1 MKPDVEKI
9 LHGDQLA
16 GSRLISLLEDQDP
29 RGIGMLKTLYPHT
42 GKAFLI
48 GITGPA
54 GAGKST
60 LVSRMI
66 SCLRG
71 RGLRVGV
78 VAVDPSSPFTG
89 GALLGDRIRMQG
101 HETDPGVFIRSM
113 AARGQT
119 GGVSRATRE
128 AALVMDAMGYQAVL
142 IETVGAGQG
151 EVAVSSCVHT
161 TAVVG
166 IPGMGDEIQ
175 AMKAGLLEIGD
186 VFVVNKADLPGAE
199 ELVQLLEGIVSLTGR
214 REGDW
219 HPPVIKTVAVQD
231 EGIDRLIDL
240 LFQHRRYLESTGR
253 LAERLARNEFHF
265 VRQLVLDMAATILL
279 QDSPELTTLQKD
291 LTQRVIDPYT
301 AAEKLLK
308 KRLAKLWECSD
319 NR

>member
-9 LHGDQLA
+9 LHGDHLA

-29 RGIGMLKTLYPHT
+29 RGIEMLKAIYPHA

-66 SCLRG
+66 VCLRG

-101 HETDPGVFIRSM
+101 HETDRGVFIRSM
-113 AARGQT
+113 AARGQA

-128 AALVMDAMGYQAVL
+128 AVLVMDAMGYQVVL

-161 TAVVG
+161 TAVVS
-166 IPGMGDEIQ
+166 IPGMGDEVQ

-186 VFVVNKADLPGAE
+186 VFIVNKADRDGAD
-199 ELVQLLEGIVSLTGR
+199 ELAQLLESVVGLRSYPPGEWR
-214 REGDW
+214 
-219 HPPVIKTVAVQD
+219 PPVVKTAAVKN

-240 LFQHRRYLESTGR
+240 LFQHRSHLESTGQ

-265 VRQLVLDMAATILL
+265 FRQLVLDMAAKVLL

-291 LTQRVIDPYT
+291 LTHRVIDPYT
-301 AAEKLLK
+301 ASEKFLK
-308 KRLAKLWECSD
+308 KRLST
-319 NR
+319 

>member
-1 MKPDVEKI
+1 VKPDVEKI
-9 LHGDQLA
+9 LQGDQLA

-29 RGIGMLKTLYPHT
+29 RGIEMLKSIYPHT
-42 GKAFLI
+42 GRAFLV

-66 SCLRG
+66 GCLRG

-119 GGVSRATRE
+119 GGVGRAARE
-128 AALVMDAMGYQAVL
+128 AALVMDAMGYQTVV
-142 IETVGAGQG
+142 IETVGVGQG

-161 TAVVG
+161 TAVVS

-186 VFVVNKADLPGAE
+186 VFVVNKADRPGAD
-199 ELVQLLEGIVSLTGR
+199 ELVQTLESMVAIRSY
-214 REGDW
+214 
-219 HPPVIKTVAVQD
+219 PPGVWRPSVIKTVALKN

-240 LFQHRRYLESTGR
+240 LFEHRRHLESTGR
-253 LAERLARNEFHF
+253 LEERVTRNDFHF
-265 VRQLVLDMAATILL
+265 FRQLVLDMAATVLL
-279 QDSPELTTLQKD
+279 QDSPELNTLRED
-291 LTQRVIDPYT
+291 MSRRAIDPYS
-301 AAEKLLK
+301 AAEKLLG
-308 KRLAKLWECSD
+308 RL
-319 NR
+319 NRQAP

>member
-1 MKPDVEKI
+1 MKPEVEKI

-16 GSRLISLLEDQDP
+16 GSRLISLLEERDP
-29 RGIGMLKTLYPHT
+29 RGIEMLKAIYPHINN
-42 GKAFLI
+42 AFLI

-78 VAVDPSSPFTG
+78 VAVDPSSPLSG
-89 GALLGDRIRMQG
+89 GALLGDRIRMKG

-113 AARGQT
+113 AARGQA

-128 AALVMDAMGYQAVL
+128 AAQVMDAMGCQVVL
-142 IETVGAGQG
+142 IETVGIGQG

-161 TAVVG
+161 TAVVS

-175 AMKAGLLEIGD
+175 AMKAGVLEIGD
-186 VFVVNKADLPGAE
+186 LFVVNKADRPGAD
-199 ELVQLLEGIVSLTGR
+199 ELVQTLESMLAIRSY
-214 REGDW
+214 
-219 HPPVIKTVAVQD
+219 PPGEWRPSVIRTVALKN

-240 LFQHRRYLESTGR
+240 LFEHRRHLESNGR

-265 VRQLVLDMAATILL
+265 FRQLVLDMAATVLL
-279 QDSPELTTLQKD
+279 KDSPELTSLQKD
-291 LTQRVIDPYT
+291 LTHRAIDPYT
-301 AAEKLLK
+301 AAEKFLK
-308 KRLAKLWECSD
+308 KRLPT
-319 NR
+319 

>member
-1 MKPDVEKI
+1 MRFDCLPMKPDVDKI

-16 GSRLISLLEDQDP
+16 GSRLMRLLEERDP
-29 RGIGMLKTLYPHT
+29 RGIAMLKAIYPHV
-42 GKAFLI
+42 GHAFLI

-60 LVSRMI
+60 LVSRMV

-113 AARGQT
+113 AARGQA

-128 AALVMDAMGYQAVL
+128 VTLVMDAMGYQVVL
-142 IETVGAGQG
+142 IETVGIGQG

-161 TAVVG
+161 TAVVS

-175 AMKAGLLEIGD
+175 AMKAGVLETGD
-186 VFVVNKADLPGAE
+186 VFVVNKADREGAD
-199 ELVQLLEGIVSLTGR
+199 ELAQLLESVIVLRSYPPGEWR
-214 REGDW
+214 
-219 HPPVIKTVAVQD
+219 PPVIKTVAVQN

-240 LFQHRRYLESTGR
+240 LFQHRRHLESTGR
-253 LAERLARNEFHF
+253 LAERLTRNEFHF
-265 VRQLVLDMAATILL
+265 FRQLVLDMAATVLL
-279 QDSPELTTLQKD
+279 QDSPELAALREA
-291 LTQRVIDPYT
+291 LARRAIDPYT
-301 AAEKLLK
+301 AAEKHLE
-308 KRLAKLWECSD
+308 KRFPT
-319 NR
+319 

>member
-1 MKPDVEKI
+1 MKPDAEKI
-9 LHGDQLA
+9 LQGDQLA
-16 GSRLISLLEDQDP
+16 GARLISLLEDRDP
-29 RGIGMLKTLYPHT
+29 AGIETLKAIYPHT

-60 LVSRMI
+60 LVARMI
-66 SCLRG
+66 ACLRG

-89 GALLGDRIRMQG
+89 GALLGDRVRMQG

-119 GGVSRATRE
+119 GGVGRSTRE
-128 AALVMDAMGYQAVL
+128 AALVMDAMGYQAVV

-151 EVAVSSCVHT
+151 EVAVGNCVHT
-161 TAVVG
+161 TAVVS

-186 VFVVNKADLPGAE
+186 VFVVNKADRPGAD
-199 ELVQLLEGIVSLTGR
+199 ELVQTLESMLAIRSY
-214 REGDW
+214 
-219 HPPVIKTVAVQD
+219 PPGEWRPSVIRTVALKS
-231 EGIDRLIDL
+231 EGIDKLIDL
-240 LFQHRRYLESTGR
+240 LFEHRRHLESAGR
-253 LAERLARNEFHF
+253 LAERLTRNEFHF
-265 VRQLVLDMAATILL
+265 FRQLVLDMAATMLL
-279 QDSPELTTLQKD
+279 QDSPELTSLRED
-291 LTQRVIDPYT
+291 LSRRAIDPYS
-301 AAEKLLK
+301 AAEKLLG
-308 KRLAKLWECSD
+308 RL

>member
-29 RGIGMLKTLYPHT
+29 RGIEMLKAIYLHT

-48 GITGPA
+48 GVTGPA

-78 VAVDPSSPFTG
+78 LAVDPSSPYSG
-89 GALLGDRIRMQG
+89 GALLGDRIRMQD

-113 AARGQT
+113 AARGQA

-128 AALVMDAMGYQAVL
+128 AALVMDAMGYQAVV

-161 TAVVG
+161 TAVVS

-186 VFVVNKADLPGAE
+186 VFVVNKADRPGAQA
-199 ELVQLLEGIVSLTGR
+199 LVQLLENMVSIRSYPTGEWR
-214 REGDW
+214 
-219 HPPVIKTVAVQD
+219 PSVIRTVALKN

-240 LFQHRRYLESTGR
+240 LFEHRSHLESTGR
-253 LAERLARNEFHF
+253 LVERLARNEFHF
-265 VRQLVLDMAATILL
+265 FRQLVMDMAANVLL
-279 QDSPELTTLQKD
+279 QDSPELTTLREG
-291 LTQRVIDPYT
+291 LSRRAIDPYS
-301 AAEKLLK
+301 AAEKLLG
-308 KRLAKLWECSD
+308 RL

>member
-16 GSRLISLLEDQDP
+16 GSRLMRLLEDRDP
-29 RGIGMLKTLYPHT
+29 RGIEMLKAIYPHV
-42 GKAFLI
+42 GNAFLI

-71 RGLRVGV
+71 RDLRVGV

-113 AARGQT
+113 AARGQA

-128 AALVMDAMGYQAVL
+128 VALVMDAMGYQAIL
-142 IETVGAGQG
+142 IETAGIGQG

-161 TAVVG
+161 TAVVS

-175 AMKAGLLEIGD
+175 AMKAGVLEIGD
-186 VFVVNKADLPGAE
+186 VFIVNKADRDGAD
-199 ELVQLLEGIVSLTGR
+199 ELAQLLESVVGLRSYAPGEWR
-214 REGDW
+214 
-219 HPPVIKTVAVQD
+219 PPVVKTVAVQN
-231 EGIDRLIDL
+231 EGIEPLIDL
-240 LFQHRRYLESTGR
+240 LFQHRRHLESTGR

-265 VRQLVLDMAATILL
+265 FRQLVLDMAATVLL
-279 QDSPELTTLQKD
+279 QDSLELTTFQED
-291 LTQRVIDPYT
+291 LSRRAIDPYT
-301 AAEKLLK
+301 AAE
-308 KRLAKLWECSD
+308 RLIARTF
-319 NR
+319 NAG